1 MDTKLKNSRRAG
13 ILIAVLTIICITAGI
28 MAFYPWLRQ
37 QLFADAVKISEQM
50 AEKGVYE
57 GYYTNIGGVAYDFQ
71 NTWKVE
77 MLVCWIMLGAFSFT
91 ALSALITGLIKPLGL
106 TERKIFA
113 APIEFLAL
121 AAALAYGCL
130 LSWGD
135 LVPEVVGYSLTGE
148 LQETLAEELY
158 MSYSQASTLVTAG
171 NAVMW
176 LFCVTFIYWLVVSL
190 ASVFTLGLGRW
201 FKERTLTG
209 RILRWG
215 KHTVE
220 KTCVLIGSVDFRD
233 RPTKLIL
240 KIVGVNFLLLTAI
253 SCFWFFGIFGLMVYS
268 VVLFFLLRRIYDE
281 MQEKYEILLQAA
293 GKMAE
298 GNLDV
303 DIREDLGVFEPLR
316 GEINRIRN
324 GFKLAVEEEVKSRSM
339 KTELITNVSHD
350 LKTPLTAIIT
360 YVNLLKKED
369 ITPEER
375 ASYIEVLDQKSMRL
389 KSLIEDLFEISK
401 ANSDNVTLNLVDVDI
416 VSLMKQVRLELDD
429 KIAGSG
435 IDFRWKLPEE
445 KVMLHLDSDKTYRI
459 FENLLVNIVK
469 YAMTGTRAY
478 VEIEA
483 QEDSVSVS
491 MKNISAVE
499 LSLCGSDIT
508 ERFVRGDSSRNTEG
522 SGLGLAI
529 AKSFT
534 EIQGGKMEVS
544 IEADLFK
551 TTLIWKKEKIEAEPD
566 GAPGSDGQ
574 SSEYED
580 PQSAERSDGKRE
592 NRAENAYW
600 MRSEKDRRRKKP
612 DVGKENE
619 SRGKGGFIKKFRKR
633 DEEE

>member
-13 ILIAVLTIICITAGI
+13 IIIAVLTILGITAGI
-28 MAFYPWLRQ
+28 MASYPWIREQ
-37 QLFADAVKISEQM
+37 IYADAVRITESAAEQ
-50 AEKGVYE
+50 GLYE
-57 GYYTNIGGVAYDFQ
+57 GYYTTIGGVIYNFQ
-71 NTWKVE
+71 ETWKTDT
-77 MLVCWIMLGAFSFT
+77 MIMGVTMGAFCLT
-91 ALSALITGLIKPLGL
+91 ALAALITGLIKPLGL

-113 APIEFLAL
+113 APFEVLAVVGT
-121 AAALAYGCL
+121 LAYGCL
-130 LSWGD
+130 VNGID
-135 LVPEVVGYSLTGE
+135 LIPEIVQYSLRGE
-148 LQETLAEELY
+148 FQEELARELY
-158 MSYSQASTLVTAG
+158 MSSAQAEGLVTVINVA
-171 NAVMW
+171 MW
-176 LFCVTFIYWLVVSL
+176 LFCVAFIYWLVVSL
-190 ASVFTLGLGRW
+190 DSVFTLGLKRW

-220 KTCVLIGSVDFRD
+220 KTCTLIETVDFRD
-233 RPTKLIL
+233 QPTKLIM
-240 KIVGVNFLLLTAI
+240 KIVGVNFLLLTVI

-268 VVLFFLLRRIYDE
+268 VVLFFLLRRIYDG
-281 MQEKYEILLQAA
+281 MQEKYEILLKAA

-303 DIREDLGVFEPLR
+303 EIQEDLGVFEPLR

-375 ASYIEVLDQKSMRL
+375 ESYIGIIDQKSMRL

-401 ANSDNVTLNLVDVDI
+401 ANSDNVTLNLVDVDV

-435 IDFRWKLPEE
+435 IDFRWKIPEE
-445 KVMLHLDSDKTYRI
+445 KILLRLDSEKTYRI

-469 YAMTGTRAY
+469 YALPGTRAY
-478 VEIEA
+478 VEIEDRP
-483 QEDSVSVS
+483 DSVSIS

-499 LSLCGSDIT
+499 LSLDGTDIT
-508 ERFVRGDSSRNTEG
+508 ERFVRGDASRNTEG

-544 IEADLFK
+544 IDADLF
-551 TTLIWKKEKIEAEPD
+551 TAALIWRKE
-566 GAPGSDGQ
+566 SGQ
-574 SSEYED
+574 SSESREGG
-580 PQSAERSDGKRE
+580 SDGTPGDSAKGEEQQAGRQNGGSGAAAPE
-592 NRAENAYW
+592 QRGTGE
-600 MRSEKDRRRKKP
+600 
-612 DVGKENE
+612 ENE
-619 SRGKGGFIKKFRKR
+619 SRGSYWERSARKRSGKGFFGRFRKR
-633 DEEE
+633 